1 MVNNVGVF
9 SFGFIEWVLFVD
21 FKKVV
26 DVNLWGMMDVIK
38 IFLFLVKKVKG
49 CVVFVSSI
57 VGKYELRENE
67 IKDRLY
73 MSFIWKMNFFIFYLF

>member
-73 MSFIWKMNFFIFYLF
+73 MSFI